1 MNSNANTEHSRHSNA
16 KSFISE
22 QQRSISSHSSY
33 TLLPD
38 GTFKKRRHRTS
49 YLELYLDK
57 KSYSKNNRKSESL
70 SNSRY
75 SKTYKNVSSDDL
87 LPQFKA
93 KKQKKNQSVKNFPL
107 KRILN
112 DINKAK
118 GDSNEPE
125 RIEINLDDEEH
136 SKKEEKE
143 VNFTEVQT
151 LTVSN
156 EKESKDN
163 DIQEEEKKVTLKSR
177 KIVKKKEEVKQL
189 EEENEE
195 NPIVDNPKFIQI
207 KEIEEENEESMRR
220 SNNNKLGMSSSLL
233 KSNKHYKSANDK
245 ALSIND
251 LSDHNNNLCN
261 SNNSNNFTFPLKS
274 SILQENELD
283 TVSVHSSNPQ
293 SNREEVLENNNQI
306 TVSDHVNQEHYGSHE
321 EGNRKESSLN
331 DIRVEDDNTSKKEEE
346 PVTLQNENHIEQEIN
361 PTEETEHHNKN
372 EVVKEENKTIESN
385 NKEEDMNDLPKGN
398 MEEEVKQPIIEVD
411 SKIINQDLS
420 ISPIM
425 KPKIQDPIL
434 ISTNLVIS
442 NETKNEIN
450 NTSNTVV
457 QKIIQPKNAP
467 LEDNNIKMKKRSY
480 LSIFNSDKEVQ
491 ELNIHNII
499 NKIRSKNKPQSTI
512 NTIQVDDKNPELA
525 YKKYSLTSNNKI
537 KQIITNESKSLLKTI
552 QYQKS
557 KGNIRRIKNKTIDF
571 QYNDLPIIDITKGKQ
586 TITLY
591 NKVKQEEN
599 KNNNMDE
606 ECNIGKKYLKQLLK
620 RKKVRKINPLKNF
633 VMPANTLENIIQM
646 REDTLFGREDK

>member
-1 MNSNANTEHSRHSNA
+1 MNSNANIEHSRHSNA

-33 TLLPD
+33 TVLPD

-57 KSYSKNNRKSESL
+57 KNYSNNNRKSESL

-75 SKTYKNVSSDDL
+75 SKTYKNVSRDDIM
-87 LPQFKA
+87 PQFKT
-93 KKQKKNQSVKNFPL
+93 KKQKKNQSVKNYSL
-107 KRILN
+107 NRILN

-118 GDSNEPE
+118 GDNNEPAK
-125 RIEINLDDEEH
+125 IEINLDDDNNT
-136 SKKEEKE
+136 KEEKE
-143 VNFTEVQT
+143 VNYTEVQT

-156 EKESKDN
+156 EKDSKDI
-163 DIQEEEKKVTLKSR
+163 DIQEEEKKGTLKSK
-177 KIVKKKEEVKQL
+177 KIVKKKEEVKQP
-189 EEENEE
+189 EEEET
-195 NPIVDNPKFIQI
+195 PIVQNPKFIQI
-207 KEIEEENEESMRR
+207 KEIEEENEDSLRR

-233 KSNKHYKSANDK
+233 KANKHYKSANDK

-251 LSDHNNNLCN
+251 LSDHNNNLCK
-261 SNNSNNFTFPLKS
+261 SNNSKESNNFTFPLKS

-283 TVSVHSSNPQ
+283 TVSLQSSNPK
-293 SNREEVLENNNQI
+293 SNKEDIVETKNQI
-306 TVSDHVNQEHYGSHE
+306 TVSDHVNQEHYDSHE

-331 DIRVEDDNTSKKEEE
+331 DIKVEDDKSKKEEE
-346 PVTLQNENHIEQEIN
+346 TVTLQNENHIEQEIN
-361 PTEETEHHNKN
+361 PTEETEHNNKI
-372 EVVKEENKTIESN
+372 EVGREENKTIETN
-385 NKEEDMNDLPKGN
+385 HKEEDMNDLPKGD
-398 MEEEVKQPIIEVD
+398 MEEEVKQTIIEVD
-411 SKIINQDLS
+411 SKIINQELS

-425 KPKIQDPIL
+425 KPKIQEPIL

-442 NETKNEIN
+442 NETKNEMN

-457 QKIIQPKNAP
+457 QKIIQPKNSP

-571 QYNDLPIIDITKGKQ
+571 QYNDLPIIDIKKGKQ

-591 NKVKQEEN
+591 NRVKQEEN
-599 KNNNMDE
+599 KKNDIDE
-606 ECNIGKKYLKQLLK
+606 EYNIGKEYLKQLFK
-620 RKKVRKINPLKNF
+620 RKKVRKPNPLKNF

-646 REDTLFGREDK
+646 REDKLFGREDK

>member
-1 MNSNANTEHSRHSNA
+1 MNSNANIEHSRHSNA

-33 TLLPD
+33 TVLPD

-57 KSYSKNNRKSESL
+57 KNYSNNNRKSESL

-75 SKTYKNVSSDDL
+75 SKTYKNVSSDDIM
-87 LPQFKA
+87 PQFKT
-93 KKQKKNQSVKNFPL
+93 KKQKKNQSVKNYPL
-107 KRILN
+107 NRILN

-118 GDSNEPE
+118 GDNNEPAK
-125 RIEINLDDEEH
+125 IEINLDDDNNT
-136 SKKEEKE
+136 KEEKE
-143 VNFTEVQT
+143 INYTEVQT

-156 EKESKDN
+156 EKDSKDI
-163 DIQEEEKKVTLKSR
+163 DIQEEEKKGTLKSK
-177 KIVKKKEEVKQL
+177 KIVKKKEEVKQP
-189 EEENEE
+189 EEEET
-195 NPIVDNPKFIQI
+195 PIVQNPKFIQI
-207 KEIEEENEESMRR
+207 KEIEEENEDSLRR

-251 LSDHNNNLCN
+251 LSDHNNNLCK
-261 SNNSNNFTFPLKS
+261 SNNSKESNNFTFPLKS

-283 TVSVHSSNPQ
+283 TVSLQSSNPK
-293 SNREEVLENNNQI
+293 SNKEDIVETKNQI
-306 TVSDHVNQEHYGSHE
+306 TVSDHVNQEHYDSHE

-331 DIRVEDDNTSKKEEE
+331 DIKVEDDKSKKEEE
-346 PVTLQNENHIEQEIN
+346 TVTLQNENHIEQEIN
-361 PTEETEHHNKN
+361 PTEETEHNNKI
-372 EVVKEENKTIESN
+372 EVGREENKTIETN
-385 NKEEDMNDLPKGN
+385 HKEEDMNDLPKGD
-398 MEEEVKQPIIEVD
+398 MEEEVKQTIIEVD
-411 SKIINQDLS
+411 SKIINQELS

-425 KPKIQDPIL
+425 KPKIQEPIL

-442 NETKNEIN
+442 NETKNEMN

-457 QKIIQPKNAP
+457 QKIIQPKNSP

-571 QYNDLPIIDITKGKQ
+571 QYNDLPIIDIKKGKQ

-591 NKVKQEEN
+591 NRVKQEEN
-599 KNNNMDE
+599 KKNDIDE
-606 ECNIGKKYLKQLLK
+606 EYNIGKEYLKQLFK
-620 RKKVRKINPLKNF
+620 RKKVRKPNPLKNF

-646 REDTLFGREDK
+646 REDKLFGREDK